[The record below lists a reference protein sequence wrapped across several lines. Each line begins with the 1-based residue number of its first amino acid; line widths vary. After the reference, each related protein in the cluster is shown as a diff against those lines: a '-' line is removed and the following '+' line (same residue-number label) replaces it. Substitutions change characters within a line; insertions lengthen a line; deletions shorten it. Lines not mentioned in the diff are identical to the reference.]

1 MRCRD
6 CPYGTESFEKY
17 ESYIDKEDIESCVW
31 CDKVGGKVY
40 SHGHCSDWYEH
51 HDEENHKNC
60 SKKKRMNKRE
70 RYLKHQNHLKHLEKV
85 SGGYPKA
92 VIYEDEIWDK
102 KLGYI
107 KNPKPYYK
115 RQYRYKIS
123 KYLKRQS
130 NQKIRRYKGDLHN
143 GNQCHKLYDFWWR
156 LT

>member
-6 CPYGTESFEKY
+6 CPYGIESFEKY
-17 ESYIDKEDIESCVW
+17 KSYIYEEDAENCVW

-40 SHGHCSDWYEH
+40 SFGHCSDWYEQ
-51 HDEENHKNC
+51 DEEDHKNH

-70 RYLKHQNHLKHLEKV
+70 RYLKHQNHLKYLETV
-85 SGGYPKA
+85 SCGNPKA
-92 VIYEDEIWDK
+92 VIYKDEIWDK
-102 KLGYI
+102 KLGYA

-130 NQKIRRYKGDLHN
+130 NQKIRRYKGELHN